1 MPATVWS
8 DTRPDD
14 GARPW
19 SRRLRPSH
27 LNRRHAGNGALRAGA
42 VVAGERHEGKGRGDA
57 VRLSTGISSKGS
69 NPALRGSIVAL
80 RPSGRTPGVETR
92 WTPGSVAG
100 CNKPATREAEE
111 TVEVV

>member
-69 NPALRGSIVAL
+69 NPALRGSIVAR